1 MTWLVDQLPRVMS
14 ADPVLHDLVLAFE
27 EVADTVRERIDNI
40 EYQMDTGLASPEMLQ
55 FLGSWLGVE
64 LEPTD
69 PAEYRRSMVREV
81 GRLLGWRG
89 TRFGVEALL
98 EAATGARVT
107 VNDSGGVF
115 GRNDTIPPA
124 DPVVVVQ
131 MDHTGHLT
139 DEIRGEDPAG
149 HRRRDQRL
157 AGAAGQPGEP
167 LPDDQ
172 PDAFRYRRLGDLEV
186 RSGLGQM
193 QVQLVHE
200 ERVTLRLA
208 VDDPHQLLWRRL
220 SGQGLNHGPDAPEGQ
235 SAQADPVDQPP
246 TAELINHA

>member
-14 ADPVLHDLVLAFE
+14 ADPVLRSLVLAFE
-27 EVADTVRERIDNI
+27 EVADTVRERIDNV

-107 VNDSGGVF
+107 VTDNGGVY
-115 GRNDTIPPA
+115 GRNDRVPPA
-124 DPVVVVQ
+124 DWVVVVQ

-139 DEIRGEDPAG
+139 ERQVLGFLQSELP
-149 HRRRDQRL
+149 L
-157 AGAAGQPGEP
+157 GA
-167 LPDDQ
+167 
-172 PDAFRYRRLGDLEV
+172 R
-186 RSGLGQM
+186 
-193 QVQLVHE
+193 VQLDV
-200 ERVTLRLA
+200 RFQPQPARGRARPV
-208 VDDPHQLLWRRL
+208 
-220 SGQGLNHGPDAPEGQ
+220 SGDE
-235 SAQADPVDQPP
+235 
-246 TAELINHA
+246 

>member
-40 EYQMDTGLASPEMLQ
+40 EYLMDTGLASPVLLQ
-55 FLGSWLGVE
+55 FLGSWRGVE

-107 VNDSGGVF
+107 VTDNGGVY
-115 GRNDTIPPA
+115 GRNDPVPPA

-139 DEIRGEDPAG
+139 ERQVLGFLQSEMP
-149 HRRRDQRL
+149 L
-157 AGAAGQPGEP
+157 GA
-167 LPDDQ
+167 
-172 PDAFRYRRLGDLEV
+172 R
-186 RSGLGQM
+186 
-193 QVQLVHE
+193 VQLDV
-200 ERVTLRLA
+200 RFQPQPARGRA
-208 VDDPHQLLWRRL
+208 R
-220 SGQGLNHGPDAPEGQ
+220 
-235 SAQADPVDQPP
+235 PVASD
-246 TAELINHA
+246 E

>member
-14 ADPVLHDLVLAFE
+14 SDPVLHDLVLAFE

-107 VNDSGGVF
+107 VTDNGGVY
-115 GRNDTIPPA
+115 GHNDTIPPA

-139 DEIRGEDPAG
+139 ERQVLGFLQSEMPLGAQIQLDVRFAPQPARGRARPVASDE
-149 HRRRDQRL
+149 
-157 AGAAGQPGEP
+157 
-167 LPDDQ
+167 
-172 PDAFRYRRLGDLEV
+172 
-186 RSGLGQM
+186 
-193 QVQLVHE
+193 
-200 ERVTLRLA
+200 
-208 VDDPHQLLWRRL
+208 
-220 SGQGLNHGPDAPEGQ
+220 
-235 SAQADPVDQPP
+235 
-246 TAELINHA
+246 